1 MKEWNRDK
9 VLEFLKDPKARSL
22 NTFCYDRMEGVDL
35 SCENLSDID
44 FSHTNLNGV
53 NLKGANL
60 RYADLTGA
68 DLTNAILNNQTDFKY
83 AKLDGAKGLE
93 AYRIVP
99 EEGSFIGWK
108 KVSLLSG
115 FRKNENMYCGFEY
128 RTCTDA
134 VLKLEIPKHAKRVN
148 AYGSRKCRS
157 SSARVLSV
165 LDAKGKRPIR
175 LKEKDALISPNA
187 YTNCAKPLLYAP
199 GKLMRADSFDP
210 DPRVECSNGIHFFM
224 TKQEAINW

>member
-9 VLEFLKDPKARSL
+9 VLEFLKDPKAR
-22 NTFCYDRMEGVDL
+22 NRCTFYYEKMEDVDL
-35 SCENLSDID
+35 SGENLSNID
-44 FSHTNLNGV
+44 FSHTNLKGV

-60 RYADLTGA
+60 RWADLTGA
-68 DLTNAILNNQTDFKY
+68 DLTNAILNSQTDFQY
-83 AKLDGAKGLE
+83 ANLDGAKGLE

-108 KVSLLSG
+108 KVNLLSR
-115 FRKNENMYCGFEY
+115 FRKTTSRLCGFEY
-128 RTCTDA
+128 GTCTDA

-148 AYGSRKCRS
+148 AYGSRKCRA

-165 LDAKGKRPIR
+165 LDAEGKRPIR
-175 LKEKDALISPNA
+175 LKEKEVLISPNA
-187 YTNCAKPLLYAP
+187 TMNDVKPLFYAP
-199 GKLMRADSFDP
+199 GKLMRADSFDL

-224 TKQEAINW
+224 TRQEAINW